1 MIRSTVLSVGEMAY
15 FEDYPMLILF
25 NETAPDELKDVC
37 IVHQFDDPIQ
47 DTDTMLV
54 ENGRII
60 FGQKELHIVEVGNVA
75 NQNFAHLGHITLQF
89 PTEEQAEVLPG
100 AVLVKESEIPRTS
113 AGEQIVILTE

>member
-37 IVHQFDDPIQ
+37 VVHRFNDPVQ
-47 DTDTMLV
+47 EKMLV

-60 FGQKELHIVEVGNVA
+60 FGQKELHIVEVGSVA
-75 NQNFAHLGHITLQF
+75 NQNFAQLGHITLQF
-89 PTEEQAEVLPG
+89 PTEESAEVLPG
-100 AVLVKESEIPRTS
+100 AVLVEESEIPRIS
-113 AGEQIVILTE
+113 AGEQIMILAE